1 MFILHTYTRYHLRK
15 KKQFTKKVNYLLK
28 PNLHL
33 YTMLKKF
40 NIFVG
45 KHL

>member
-1 MFILHTYTRYHLRK
+1 MLILHTYTRNYLRK
-15 KKQFTKKVNYLLK
+15 NQFTKKVNYLLK

-33 YTMLKKF
+33 CTMLKKF
-40 NIFVG
+40 NIFVE